1 MASNEE
7 AFLTLV
13 VRKQSISIEGF
24 VWMVLYV
31 SSIVMILPSELNNCV
46 LKDYTIFAIESL
58 VAPSVYDATAL
69 QQKNACRHSYNLV
82 IQLL

>member
-31 SSIVMILPSELNNCV
+31 SSIVMILPSEITV

-58 VAPSVYDATAL
+58 VATSVHDATAL

>member
-7 AFLTLV
+7 AFLTL

-31 SSIVMILPSELNNCV
+31 SSIVMILPSEVTVCV
-46 LKDYTIFAIESL
+46 EGLHYIFAIELL
-58 VAPSVYDATAL
+58 VTPSVYDATAL
-69 QQKNACRHSYNLV
+69 QQKNACIHSCNLV

>member
-31 SSIVMILPSELNNCV
+31 SSIVMILPSEVTVCV
-46 LKDYTIFAIESL
+46 EETTLSL
-58 VAPSVYDATAL
+58 
-69 QQKNACRHSYNLV
+69 
-82 IQLL
+82 QLSH